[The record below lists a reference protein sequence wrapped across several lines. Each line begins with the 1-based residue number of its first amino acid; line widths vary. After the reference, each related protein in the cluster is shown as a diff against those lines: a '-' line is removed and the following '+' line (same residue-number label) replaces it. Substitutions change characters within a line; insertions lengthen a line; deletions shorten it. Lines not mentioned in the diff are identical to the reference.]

1 MIKESSITL
10 DDIEVMVLSTGFE
23 PLYRTNWKRAISD
36 VISGKAEVIENHQGI
51 TIGTANGF
59 FEAPAT
65 IRILTG
71 ILKFKIRNKNH
82 NSKCYPS
89 KRALYN
95 RDDGKCQYCC
105 KKIGF
110 QSMTID
116 HVFPKSKGGDGDW
129 TNLVVSCHDCN
140 QRKGAKT
147 LEESGMRL
155 NKPPIK
161 PWDYIGLIK

>member
-1 MIKESSITL
+1 MSKEFSMTL
-10 DDIEVMVLSTGFE
+10 DNIEVMVLSTGFE
-23 PLYRTNWKRAISD
+23 PLYRTNWKRAICD

-51 TIGTANGF
+51 TIGTVNGS

-71 ILKFKIRNKNH
+71 ILKAKIRNKSH
-82 NSKCYPS
+82 DSRCYPS

-95 RDDGKCQYCC
+95 RDDGKCQYCY
-105 KKIGF
+105 KKVGF
-110 QSMTID
+110 QHMTID
-116 HVFPKSKGGDGDW
+116 HVFPKSRGGGCDW

-140 QRKGAKT
+140 QKKGAKT
-147 LEESGMRL
+147 PEESGMRL
-155 NKPPIK
+155 SKAPIK